1 MGKGAVKSEILPV
14 VDDPRRGQA
23 RLSFESLD
31 RADLATPLPNP
42 GEHFDRPATT
52 LRLLLIL
59 AHTTRD
65 VLVTEWPSRRLA
77 ALGGGYLPFTDEGFE
92 VTKFLDR

>member
-1 MGKGAVKSEILPV
+1 MEKGAVKSEILPV
-14 VDDPRRGQA
+14 VDDPRKGQA

-31 RADLATPLPNP
+31 SAALATLLPDP
-42 GEHFDRPATT
+42 GEHFDRSATT
-52 LRLLLIL
+52 LRLQLIL
-59 AHTTRD
+59 AHTSRG

-77 ALGGGYLPFTDEGFE
+77 ALGGGYLPLTDEGFE